1 MAENHELR
9 GLLRSLS
16 AFIGEGAGGVLPKLG
31 WNLDDFENYINRA
44 ETDTHWES
52 FQKHKREKQSAQ
64 PEASTSQPAA
74 NSRKRPADDTSSS
87 RNKRQRS
94 MTAED
99 EHACDFSVLG
109 NSVPANGNTFN
120 DMLRTN
126 ASASPMFMT
135 PQSAT
140 SQPTY
145 PPSGSGNV
153 SFTSAGSGST
163 PSFLHGLGLE
173 SPASGTADSVSL
185 SLPPPRINQ
194 SSTTMTETAEENDA
208 FDPKSEE
215 AGKLIGYV
223 QTFVILMLEDFTRQG
238 RYHLDNYKRVNTYCL
253 PASLRPTLLQR
264 FVGLRAVA
272 NQYCSDRPPQDNAS
286 WYGSPVPFGGSGLT
300 VALESIIDSV
310 LHPEIRDRMIMF
322 RGANLVP
329 LFLRAVADLTHDRSL

>member
-1 MAENHELR
+1 MAENHTLR

-44 ETDTHWES
+44 ETDTAWES
-52 FQKHKREKQSAQ
+52 FQKHKRDKQNTQ
-64 PEASTSQPAA
+64 PEASTSQPATA
-74 NSRKRPADDTSSS
+74 SRKRPADDTSSN

-94 MTAED
+94 MTAE
-99 EHACDFSVLG
+99 EPHACDFL
-109 NSVPANGNTFN
+109 PANGNSFN

-135 PQSAT
+135 PPSTT

-145 PPSGSGNV
+145 PVSGSGNV
-153 SFTSAGSGST
+153 SFASAGSGST

-173 SPASGTADSVSL
+173 SPANGTTDSVPL

-194 SSTTMTETAEENDA
+194 SSTAATETAEENET

-223 QTFVILMLEDFTRQG
+223 QMMFILT
-238 RYHLDNYKRVNTYCL
+238 C
-253 PASLRPTLLQR
+253 
-264 FVGLRAVA
+264 
-272 NQYCSDRPPQDNAS
+272 
-286 WYGSPVPFGGSGLT
+286 
-300 VALESIIDSV
+300 
-310 LHPEIRDRMIMF
+310 
-322 RGANLVP
+322 RG
-329 LFLRAVADLTHDRSL
+329 